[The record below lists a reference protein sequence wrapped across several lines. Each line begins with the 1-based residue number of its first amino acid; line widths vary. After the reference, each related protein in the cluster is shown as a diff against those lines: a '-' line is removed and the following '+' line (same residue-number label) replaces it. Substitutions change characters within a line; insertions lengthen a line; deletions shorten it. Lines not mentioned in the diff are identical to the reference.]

1 MVKIMKFPKFRMGKK
16 KEENINNIIILYDK
30 AIDSLDDVL
39 SFLEEIRKEYG
50 RFFQFFVGEPLFFIN
65 KDLKK
70 IINELE
76 HKKWRIEKKIE
87 KHRTIREIEMGIEKN
102 GII

>member
-1 MVKIMKFPKFRMGKK
+1 Q
-16 KEENINNIIILYDK
+16 YDK
-30 AIDSLDDVL
+30 AIESLDDVL

-70 IINELE
+70 IM
-76 HKKWRIEKKIE
+76 KKDDVVLIKGSRFLKMEKIF
-87 KHRTIREIEMGIEKN
+87 GFLN
-102 GII
+102 